1 MSKEADKEEIMDALR
16 EVLDTLGPEQL
27 AKLKA
32 DLGQLNFLLRRAC
45 DEVLRI
51 SKDKSSKVPC

>member
-16 EVLDTLGPEQL
+16 EVLDTLDPEQL

-32 DLGQLNFLLRRAC
+32 DLGHFNFLLRRAC
-45 DEVLRI
+45 DEVLRV
-51 SKDKSSKVPC
+51 SKSKASKVPC